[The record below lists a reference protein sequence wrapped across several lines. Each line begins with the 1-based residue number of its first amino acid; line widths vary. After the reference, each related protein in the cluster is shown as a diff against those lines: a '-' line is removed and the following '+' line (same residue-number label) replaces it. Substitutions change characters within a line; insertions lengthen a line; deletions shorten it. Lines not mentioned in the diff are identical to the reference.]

1 MCGGG
6 KHVETSVYAWDKC
19 ARRKHTHTV
28 GQLGGGEGGGLGRSE
43 RQDAAEPGWW
53 TSTKRK
59 IVRNSKALKTLT
71 ASSSG
76 HNCYALQPEVAS

>member
-43 RQDAAEPGWW
+43 R
-53 TSTKRK
+53 
-59 IVRNSKALKTLT
+59 
-71 ASSSG
+71 
-76 HNCYALQPEVAS
+76 